1 MNSVQSKYLTY
12 GILFTGKQYFL
23 HKESCQYRWLDNVIF
38 HFLSYSFNP
47 CQATAVQP
55 RFTWKLKDTSKS
67 FSPYLNFT
75 VNLYLYLGLTKVHQN
90 LRTARSCPAGL
101 GLQGR
106 GKCNNQIGG
115 ILFAIENLTQWEL
128 DKNAEHLTS
137 TSRLAVWVLVCAHR
151 CHDTN
156 KKPHGTNETKTSWH
170 WPKIWRLKRK
180 PLPHKR
186 KARSTNKTSTG

>member
-1 MNSVQSKYLTY
+1 M
-12 GILFTGKQYFL
+12 
-23 HKESCQYRWLDNVIF
+23 IF

-106 GKCNNQIGG
+106 GKCNNQIGE
-115 ILFAIENLTQWEL
+115 ILFAIENFTQWEL

-156 KKPHGTNETKTSWH
+156 KKPHGTNENLMALTKNLAAQKKTLTTQKKSSQH
-170 WPKIWRLKRK
+170 KQNVHRIIMLEISAVYLFSLFKFIFIWLFDFNRL
-180 PLPHKR
+180 
-186 KARSTNKTSTG
+186 